1 MLVLASQS
9 TGRLSTLRRAGIEPM
24 VRISEVDEDAVLAQ
38 LHERHASLGAPP
50 PSPSEQVQAL
60 ARAKAH
66 EVAKRLTEEAE
77 QGSTDSHGL
86 SPSPASHPASNQAG
100 ERTSKLTTHDL
111 LVVGCDSML
120 EFQGEVL
127 GKPRDADQ
135 ARERWMAMR
144 GQSGVLHTGHTVVR
158 LRDGAM
164 THGVSS
170 TRVFFASPSSEEIEA
185 YIASGEPLWVAGSF
199 TLDGLGGAFIEGI
212 EGDPHGVVGIS
223 LPLMRELVAELGVRW
238 TDLWNLDD
246 EPSSSSA
253 TIASGEAA
261 GPAHASEAAGTSAT
275 IASGGQA

>member
-9 TGRLSTLRRAGIEPM
+9 TGRLSTLRRAGIEPI
-24 VRISEVDEDAVLAQ
+24 VRVSEVDEDAVLTQ
-38 LHERHASLGAPP
+38 LHEDHASLGAPP

-66 EVAKRLTEEAE
+66 DVAERLRAEGEPSGEA
-77 QGSTDSHGL
+77 S
-86 SPSPASHPASNQAG
+86 
-100 ERTSKLTTHDL
+100 THDL

-120 EFQGEVL
+120 EFQSEVV

-158 LRDGAM
+158 LHDGTMA
-164 THGVSS
+164 HGVSS
-170 TRVFFASPSSEEIEA
+170 TRVFFASPSPEEIET

-238 TDLWNLDD
+238 TQLWNLDD
-246 EPSSSSA
+246 EPSSSSV
-253 TIASGEAA
+253 TIGSSEAA
-261 GPAHASEAAGTSAT
+261 GSANTSEAAGTST
-275 IASGGQA
+275 TSGEQA